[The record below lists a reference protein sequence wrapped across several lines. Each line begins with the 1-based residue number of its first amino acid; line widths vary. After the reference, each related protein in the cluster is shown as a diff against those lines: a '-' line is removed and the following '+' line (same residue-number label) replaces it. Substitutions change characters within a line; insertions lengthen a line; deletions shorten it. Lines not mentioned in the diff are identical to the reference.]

1 MLTDRDIT
9 IRATAAGKDPNQ
21 TRVEEVMTP
30 DVVYCFED
38 DDARD
43 AALKMEEH
51 QLRRL
56 IVLNRD
62 KRLVGILARR
72 SRRPFCGRRAG
83 RRGGR
88 GRLGACRDRN
98 IGQIGRV
105 LRPRGVLERVACI
118 FCLDCATTSLKKGM
132 PEGPV
137 QPAGNRPGQPWRCF
151 ADSDPRRPPL
161 EAAARGSA
169 TPIRS

>member
-1 MLTDRDIT
+1 MQIREIMTREPVVIGPDMVLRDAAETMRDLDSGVMPVGQNDRLVSMLTDRDIT

-62 KRLVGILARR
+62 KRLVGILSLGDLAVHTVDD
-72 SRRPFCGRRAG
+72 GLAG
-83 RRGGR
+83 
-88 GRLGACRDRN
+88 
-98 IGQIGRV
+98 
-105 LRPRGVLERVACI
+105 EVAE
-118 FCLDCATTSLKKGM
+118 AVS
-132 PEGPV
+132 E
-137 QPAGNRPGQPWRCF
+137 PA
-151 ADSDPRRPPL
+151 AI
-161 EAAARGSA
+161 E
-169 TPIRS
+169 T